1 MEIQTKLI
9 ISTFN
14 CRSVKSSV
22 HEIKSLC
29 GSVYILM
36 LQEHWL
42 LPNELNFLNS
52 IHSVVLATAY
62 SAVDLSQGIL
72 VGRPYGG
79 TAVFFIGRGWLLE
92 SSLSKPMIHVFVL

>member
-1 MEIQTKLI
+1 LPV
-9 ISTFN
+9 STFN

-29 GSVYILM
+29 DNVDILM

-52 IHSVVLATAY
+52 IHSDFLATAY
-62 SAVDLSQGIL
+62 CAVDLSQGIL

-79 TAVFFIGRGWLLE
+79 TVAFFIGRVWLLE
-92 SSLSKPMIHVFVL
+92 LSLSKPMIHVFVL